1 MTNSKTTRMR
11 TTTGVRVILFLLLSC
26 MAMAAEEYA
35 LIAGTVFRPNGT
47 AFPRVE
53 VMLESEAGGKPQKTK
68 SDARGEFSFRVPAK
82 QARYN
87 VNVQVTGFRKE
98 SRSVSIQGDERV
110 EVSILLELEK

>member
-1 MTNSKTTRMR
+1 MISTRMMTR
-11 TTTGVRVILFLLLSC
+11 TTTGIKVVLFLLLSC
-26 MAMAAEEYA
+26 MSMAAEDYA
-35 LIAGTVFRPNGT
+35 LIAGTVFRPDGS

-53 VMLESEAGGKPQKTK
+53 VMLASESGGKPQKTK

-98 SRSVSIQGDERV
+98 SKSVSIQGDERV
-110 EVSILLELEK
+110 DVSVLLELEK